1 MPWHEEQ
8 SIGHKI
14 KPLYTMM
21 AGLLKMDHPCFFH
34 FYYLSHA
41 DGGFPLHGGLSS
53 LWGFVD
59 IAFGPSGGF
68 CVCQLYGIHHYN
80 RIAP

>member
-8 SIGHKI
+8 SNGHKI
-14 KPLYTMM
+14 EPPYTMM
-21 AGLLKMDHPCFFH
+21 AVLLKMDHPCFFH
-34 FYYLSHA
+34 FFDLSHA
-41 DGGFPLHGGLSS
+41 DGGFPLRGGFFF

-59 IAFGPSGGF
+59 IAFGPHDDF
-68 CVCQLYGIHHYN
+68 DLFPQYGIYRYN